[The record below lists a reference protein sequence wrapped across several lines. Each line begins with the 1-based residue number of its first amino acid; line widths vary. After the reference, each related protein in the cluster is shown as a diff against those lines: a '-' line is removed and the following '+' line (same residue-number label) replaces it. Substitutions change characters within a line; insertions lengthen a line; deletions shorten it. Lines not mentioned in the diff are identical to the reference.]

1 MSAFA
6 SVMCALVAMF
16 ILPAMSSVDLPRSI
30 SVDLAKVSSPT
41 DMRGAD
47 RDDALVVAITRDG
60 SVWLVADRIELE
72 NLRAAIQERVSRGA
86 EKRVYIKADM
96 RTQYGG
102 VKQVLA
108 CVRAAGIDNVAFI
121 VDRRRGN

>member
-16 ILPAMSSVDLPRSI
+16 ILPAMSFVDLPRSI
-30 SVDLAKVSSPT
+30 SVDLAKVSNPR

-47 RDDALVVAITRDG
+47 REDSLAVAITGG
-60 SVWLVADRIELE
+60 SVWLVGDRIKLE
-72 NLRAAIQERVSRGA
+72 NLPAAIQERVSRGA
-86 EKRVYIKADM
+86 EERVYIKADM
-96 RTQYGG
+96 RARYGG

-108 CVRAAGIDNVAFI
+108 CVRAAGIDKVAFI